1 MLHKKFSIVLSSLL
15 LISACSHNSA
25 PEQLV
30 RTEYIRQNIEP
41 VARPVGVQLNDVRW
55 YVVTSENLEEFLT
68 NFEDDATVVLS
79 VRDYENLALNI
90 AELRRYI
97 EQQQQVIIYYENAIQ

>member
-1 MLHKKFSIVLSSLL
+1 MLHKRFLIVLSLL
-15 LISACSHNSA
+15 LLTSACQWNNA
-25 PEQLV
+25 PEEIV

-41 VARPVGVQLNDVRW
+41 VARPSGVQLNDVRW
-55 YVVTSENLEEFLT
+55 YIVTSENLEEFLA
-68 NFEDDATVVLS
+68 NFEDDAIVVLS
-79 VRDYENLALNI
+79 VRDYENLSLNV